1 MRFEAV
7 SFGVLLAVGVCAAC
21 GGKSLAAVAPTDTS
35 SGGTGGQS
43 SRRDAGSG
51 IVTWLDG
58 SVHDAAVS
66 TVDGGD
72 TSTGPGPVVRITSPV
87 ATTDPQSADV
97 VTTPQVTV
105 HCKVTRS
112 PSTSASD
119 VDSSSVRIST
129 PPLDP
134 MMPAATPPVMAV
146 SASEYV
152 ATFDLSAYPN
162 GPVSFRCEA
171 KDVAKAPAVPNL
183 GFDTRH
189 TLLDLGPK
197 ITIIQP
203 NDGAIT
209 ALTSPTVVQFKVAAA
224 PLTTGDKQA
233 AVTAVHLVAAG
244 VAIKVSPS
252 KTDPTF
258 YQTSINFQDATLF
271 GTVVPTSAQLVIS
284 ASDARKPQA
293 VTRQVQVGVTIDGA
307 GPTLVVVSPANQ
319 QIVRGDVALRVMAS
333 DPAGISLSSLVGD
346 INHGLARLT
355 NWKLDGGQY
364 ATTFDTRTLD
374 PSNSLTQL
382 TINVTGA
389 DTVGNKSTVSLIV
402 RLDNV
407 PPVVSLD
414 PPPIRE
420 VTTANGVNTC
430 SEAFDPVGDAL
441 GDGSSAQASSRYRAL
456 VEDRTNKSLGAT
468 FNYLADVNPQ
478 SVVLYAQPDPTIA
491 LLIDTDHDGVCDE
504 INDLGLPQASRPV
517 QQTLTAL
524 PPAGV
529 ASYISTT
536 DVTTDPRNIP
546 DSALH
551 CQAGTAAQAPSNLC
565 PASDMWRVVPG
576 RLTNRPPAVYA
587 LAPNSNECDGTT
599 WAVASFVGTGW
610 RCLAARAEDNVGN
623 IGVSRPIHVCFN
635 DSAKCVSMPLPTCTD
650 GCSLPPDFLRN
661 EVWPQQ

>member
-87 ATTDPQSADV
+87 ATTDPQSGNV

-129 PPLDP
+129 PALDP

-162 GPVSFRCEA
+162 GPISFRCEA

-183 GFDTRH
+183 GFNTQH

-197 ITIIQP
+197 VTIVQP
-203 NDGAIT
+203 RDGAIT

-355 NWKLDGGQY
+355 NWKLDAGQY
-364 ATTFDTRTLD
+364 ATTFDTRALD

-420 VTTANGVNTC
+420 FTVANGKNTC
-430 SEAFDPVGDAL
+430 SEAFDPVGGYAQSDQSTAPAL
-441 GDGSSAQASSRYRAL
+441 SIYRAL
-456 VEDRTNKSLGAT
+456 VEDRTNHAPGAY

-478 SVVLYAQPDPTIA
+478 SVVLYVQPDPTIA
-491 LLIDTDHDGVCDE
+491 LLIDTNHDGVCDE
-504 INDLGLPQASRPV
+504 INDVKQNPPPASLPV
-517 QQTLTAL
+517 QQALSAL

-529 ASYISTT
+529 AWYAPNLDFTA
-536 DVTTDPRNIP
+536 DPKNVPAIGCN
-546 DSALH
+546 S
-551 CQAGTAAQAPSNLC
+551 GTAAQPAKLC
-565 PASDMWRVVPG
+565 PVSDMWRVVPG

-587 LAPNSNECDGTT
+587 FGPNSNECDGTT
-599 WAVASFVGTGW
+599 WNVASFVGTGW
-610 RCLAARAEDNVGN
+610 RCLAARAEDNIGN
-623 IGVSRPIHVCFN
+623 IGVSRPIRVCFN
-635 DSAKCVSMPLPTCTD
+635 DSADCAGMPLPTCTD
-650 GCSLPPDFLRN
+650 GCSLPPDFLRD